1 MRIQFRRRRE
11 NKTDYLK
18 REKLLRGH
26 IPRLVFRKSNKYIQV
41 QYINSQEAQDKIVFT
56 LTTKLLLD
64 KSWPKEFSGSLKSIP
79 ASYLIGYYAG
89 KKIQKEKLASPI
101 IDTGMYKTLHK
112 TKVFAFINGVLDSGI
127 KISCKKE
134 AFPSK
139 EKIEGKNLKQD
150 FSSNF
155 SKIKQELDKI

>member
-1 MRIQFRRRRE
+1 MRVQFKRRRE

-18 REKLLRGH
+18 REKLLRGN

-41 QYINSQEAQDKIVFT
+41 QYVESKSAQDKVIFN
-56 LTTKLLLD
+56 LTTKMLLE
-64 KSWPKEFSGSLKSIP
+64 KSFPKEFSGSLKSIP

-89 KKIQKEKLASPI
+89 KKIQKEKLKQPI
-101 IDTGMYKTLHK
+101 IDTGMYPTLYK
-112 TKVFAFINGVLDSGI
+112 TKIFAFIQGVIDSGI

-139 EKIEGKNLKQD
+139 ESIEGKNLKQD
-150 FSSNF
+150 FSSHFN
-155 SKIKQELDKI
+155 KVKQELDKI